1 MTAHT
6 LAMDKMLPTHAKVQI
21 ALQKQISQMQI
32 GDKLIPER
40 VMAEHFG
47 VSRPTLRKAISRL
60 CEDGILESRQ
70 GSGTFLMRPLHQ
82 PIQAAKRTRMLGLL
96 MPTVRNPM
104 IAQLVEAIEQVATAR
119 NYRIVLTHDHG
130 DPKVQCQKLDQL
142 LEHEVDGLIIYPR

>member
-104 IAQLVEAIEQVATAR
+104 IAQLVEAIEQVATA
-119 NYRIVLTHDHG
+119 
-130 DPKVQCQKLDQL
+130 
-142 LEHEVDGLIIYPR
+142 